1 MQAVRKAAGLRGR
14 LIDGG
19 GYFNPLVECDEHGQ
33 GPAPPEFLTHMIF
46 EGWDTL
52 IRAWQ
57 ADQVLHQQFKF
68 VFDSLV
74 LCHLQIREPL
84 FENAFDCCCF
94 LEALHER
101 RIVVLHAGVMLL
113 KHHPGDNQR
122 GVIA

>member
-1 MQAVRKAAGLRGR
+1 LLTDVKNKHYKNNLSMQAVRKAAGLRGR

-57 ADQVLHQQFKF
+57 ADQVLHAPTI
-68 VFDSLV
+68 
-74 LCHLQIREPL
+74 QI
-84 FENAFDCCCF
+84 C
-94 LEALHER
+94 
-101 RIVVLHAGVMLL
+101 V
-113 KHHPGDNQR
+113 
-122 GVIA
+122 